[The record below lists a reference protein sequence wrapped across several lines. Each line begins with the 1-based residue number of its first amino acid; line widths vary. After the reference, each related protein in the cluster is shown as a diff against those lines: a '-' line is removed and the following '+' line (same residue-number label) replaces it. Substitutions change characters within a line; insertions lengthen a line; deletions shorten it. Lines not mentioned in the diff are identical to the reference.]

1 MTDDFQAVERK
12 RIAFSRAMKQY
23 IAAGNKYL
31 NPAPELGYEHLQEC
45 ELLPNRFEI
54 LKRLPRHG
62 RVAEVGVDR
71 GDFSVR
77 ILETALPSELVLIDI
92 DTGRISAE
100 NRHKLEASGVTQ
112 IIQGDS
118 STKIAELEDES
129 FDWIYI
135 DGDHKYDGVK
145 KDIEAALP
153 KVKKSGLLA
162 FNDYTVWSPQSMF
175 HCGVARAVN
184 ELCRNDGWRLVYLC
198 LHSLFYNDVVVA
210 RIGAKL

>member
-1 MTDDFQAVERK
+1 MTDDFKAVESK
-12 RIAFSRAMKQY
+12 RTAFARAMKKY
-23 IAAGNKYL
+23 IASGNQYL
-31 NPAPELGYEHLQEC
+31 NPAPALGYEHLQEC
-45 ELLPNRFEI
+45 EVLPNRYEI

-71 GDFSVR
+71 GDFSLC
-77 ILETALPSELVLIDI
+77 ILETAMPTELVLIDI
-92 DTGRISAE
+92 DTDRIVAE
-100 NRHKLEASGVTQ
+100 NREKLEASGITQ

-118 STKIAELEDES
+118 SAKIAELEDGS
-129 FDWIYI
+129 MDWIYI

-153 KVKKSGLLA
+153 KVKMNGLLA
-162 FNDYTVWSPQSMF
+162 FNDYTVWSPQTMF

-184 ELCRNDGWRLVYLC
+184 ELCLSDGWRLVYLC
-198 LHSLFYNDVVVA
+198 LHPLFYNDVVIA

>member
-1 MTDDFQAVERK
+1 MTDDFQAVEAK
-12 RIAFSRAMKQY
+12 RVAFARAMKKY
-23 IAAGNKYL
+23 IASGNRYL
-31 NPAPELGYEHLQEC
+31 DPAPALDYEHLQGC
-45 ELLPNRFEI
+45 ELLPNRYEI

-77 ILETALPSELVLIDI
+77 ILETAMPSELKLIDI

-100 NRHKLEASGVTQ
+100 NRQVMEASGVAQ
-112 IIQGDS
+112 IMQGDS
-118 STKIAELEDES
+118 SATIAELEDES

-145 KDIEAALP
+145 KDIEAAAR
-153 KVKKSGLLA
+153 KVKENGLLV
-162 FNDYTVWSPQSMF
+162 FNDYTVWSPQAMF

-184 ELCRNDGWRLVYLC
+184 ELCRSDGWRMVYLC
-198 LHSLFYNDVVVA
+198 FHSLFYNDVA
-210 RIGAKL
+210 ITRIGAKP